1 MTNTDSRE
9 AAELLEIEGLLTADQ
24 RRPLTIDKHQQLR
37 DSLLAAVTDDDLDDD
52 IDPCLLDR
60 LPSRRSQTDAD
71 NLLRILDEIER
82 REG

>member
-1 MTNTDSRE
+1 MTSTDSRE
-9 AAELLEIEGLLTADQ
+9 AADLLEIEGLLTADQ
-24 RRPLTIDKHQQLR
+24 RRTLTIDKHQQLR
-37 DSLLAAVTDDDLDDD
+37 DSLLVAVSDDDLDDD

-60 LPSRRSQTDAD
+60 LPRRRSKTDAD

>member
-1 MTNTDSRE
+1 MKAKPLT
-9 AAELLEIEGLLTADQ
+9 EIEAMLTADQ

-60 LPSRRSQTDAD
+60 LPRRRSQTDAD
-71 NLLRILDEIER
+71 NLLRILDEIAR
-82 REG
+82 RDG